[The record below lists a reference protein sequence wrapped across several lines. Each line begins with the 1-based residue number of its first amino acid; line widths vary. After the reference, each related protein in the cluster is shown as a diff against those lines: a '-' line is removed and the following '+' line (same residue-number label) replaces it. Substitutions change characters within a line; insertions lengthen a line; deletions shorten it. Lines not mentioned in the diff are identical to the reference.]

1 MMNFIKYFINKYGV
15 LVGGGSLAVILVG
28 SLLLVYITRG
38 AVLILVPIG
47 VVFFI
52 LFELIEY
59 FQEGRNRKP

>member
-1 MMNFIKYFINKYGV
+1 MNFIKHFINKYGV
-15 LVGGGSLAVILVG
+15 LIGGGSLAVILISAV
-28 SLLLVYITRG
+28 LLVYITRG